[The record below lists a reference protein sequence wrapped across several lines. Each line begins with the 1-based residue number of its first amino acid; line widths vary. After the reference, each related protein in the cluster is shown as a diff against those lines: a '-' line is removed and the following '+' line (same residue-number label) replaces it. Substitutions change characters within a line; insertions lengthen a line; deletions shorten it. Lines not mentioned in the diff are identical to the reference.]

1 MKKFFLAVLT
11 VVLMAGCAWAAD
23 DVLRIGNLTK
33 LNITPEEYQ
42 RAANSALSEGLTQE
56 FRKQAVQKER
66 SFKFYDSLMTMLLAL
81 NKGEID
87 EMSLPKDVAD
97 YVLKNATSLEIG
109 AIARLSINIGLAFGF
124 DNNEKG
130 HKLKTLF
137 NTALAALEN
146 SGRLAHLR
154 ELYITNP
161 KGAPVPA
168 QFTKFEGAETIK
180 VAVTGDL
187 PPIDFIAENGIPAG
201 FNTAVLAEVAK
212 ITKVNIEL
220 VNIDS
225 SVRASALKS
234 GRVDMVFW
242 FEKPQG
248 GIYPSLDIPEGIILS
263 EPYYTFNE
271 YMNLK
276 KK

>member
-1 MKKFFLAVLT
+1 MKKFFLAILT

-23 DVLRIGNLTK
+23 DVLRFGQLTK
-33 LNITPEEYQ
+33 LNITPEEFQ
-42 RAANSALSEGLTQE
+42 RRATSALSEGHIQE
-56 FRKQAVQKER
+56 FRKQAVPEER

-87 EMSLPKDVAD
+87 EMGLPKDVAD
-97 YVLKNATSLEIG
+97 YVLKNATSLEIS
-109 AIARLSINIGLAFGF
+109 AIARLSTNVGLAFGY

-130 HKLKTLF
+130 QKLKAAF
-137 NTALAALEN
+137 DTALTALEN

-154 ELYITNP
+154 ELYITKT

-168 QFTKFEGAETIK
+168 QFIKFDGAETVK

-187 PPIDFIAENGIPAG
+187 PPIDFIAENGVPAG

-212 ITKVNIEL
+212 IAKVNIEL

-225 SVRASALKS
+225 SARASALKS

-242 FEKPQG
+242 FEKAEGEKQF
-248 GIYPSLDIPEGIILS
+248 DIPEGILLS
-263 EPYYTFNE
+263 ESYYTFNE

>member
-1 MKKFFLAVLT
+1 MKKFLFTILAV
-11 VVLMAGCAWAAD
+11 VIMAGCVWAAD
-23 DVLRIGNLTK
+23 DVLRVGNLTK
-33 LNITPEEYQ
+33 LNITPEEFQ
-42 RAANSALSEGLTQE
+42 SWHTRANSENLVQV
-56 FRKQAVQKER
+56 FRKQTVPGER

-87 EMSLPKDVAD
+87 GMGLPKDVAD
-97 YVLKNATSLEIG
+97 YVLKNTTSLEIRIILLWG
-109 AIARLSINIGLAFGF
+109 FDLGLSFGF

-130 HKLKTLF
+130 QKLKTLF
-137 NTALAALEN
+137 DTALTALEN

-161 KGAPVPA
+161 KGAPVPV
-168 QFTKFEGAETIK
+168 QFEKFEGADTVK

-187 PPIDFIAENGIPAG
+187 PPIDFIAENGVPAG

-212 ITKVNIEL
+212 IAKVNIEL
-220 VNIDS
+220 VNLDS
-225 SVRASALKS
+225 GARASALKS

-242 FEKPQG
+242 FEKAEGMEKQF
-248 GIYPSLDIPEGIILS
+248 DIPEGIILS

>member
-11 VVLMAGCAWAAD
+11 VVLMAGCAFAAD

-97 YVLKNATSLEIG
+97 YVLKNATSLEIC
-109 AIARLSINIGLAFGF
+109 AIRLSFNIGLAFGF

-130 HKLKTLF
+130 QKLKAAF
-137 NTALAALEN
+137 DTALTALEN

-154 ELYITNP
+154 ELYITKT

-168 QFTKFEGAETIK
+168 QFTKFEGAETVK
-180 VAVTGDL
+180 VAVTGDM
-187 PPIDFIAENGIPAG
+187 PPIDFIAENGVPAG

-212 ITKVNIEL
+212 IAKVNIEL

-225 SVRASALKS
+225 TARASSLKS

-242 FEKPQG
+242 FEKAEGEKQF
-248 GIYPSLDIPEGIILS
+248 DIPEGILLS
-263 EPYYTFNE
+263 ESYYTFNE

>member
-1 MKKFFLAVLT
+1 MKKFLLAVLA
-11 VVLMAGCAWAAD
+11 VVLVASCAWAAE
-23 DVLRIGNLTK
+23 DVLRLGHLTR
-33 LNITPEEYQ
+33 LNTTPETHQ
-42 RAANSALSEGLTQE
+42 KGIAIALSGKIIRE
-56 FRKQAVQKER
+56 FREQAGPRER

-87 EMSLPKDVAD
+87 EMVLPKDVAE
-97 YVLKNATSLEIG
+97 YVLKNATSLEIS
-109 AIARLSINIGLAFGF
+109 AIVRLNFTLCLSFGF

-130 HKLKTLF
+130 QKLKATF
-137 NTALAALEN
+137 DTALNALEN
-146 SGRLAHLR
+146 SGKLAHLR

>member
-1 MKKFFLAVLT
+1 MKKFLLTMLA
-11 VVLMAGCAWAAD
+11 VVLMTSCAWAAD
-23 DVLRIGNLTK
+23 DGFRVGLLNRLNTTAENVQK
-33 LNITPEEYQ
+33 LYISNKSQNFFQT
-42 RAANSALSEGLTQE
+42 
-56 FRKQAVQKER
+56 FRKQAAPEKR

-87 EMSLPKDVAD
+87 EMVLPKDVAD